1 MSDSSLKIRVLT
13 ACDLAYPGE
22 RTWLRAAAQTR
33 GRALLAERNGLP
45 IATISLTS
53 GAIAADARNA
63 VARDLRML
71 RLARY
76 RTIRQAGH
84 RWPARALRWTPPQ
97 GNLTPEELEA
107 TAAA

>member
-1 MSDSSLKIRVLT
+1 MSDSPLKIRVLT
-13 ACDLAYPGE
+13 ARDVAYPGE

-45 IATISLTS
+45 IATISVTS
-53 GAIAADARNA
+53 GAIVTDAPNA
-63 VARDLRML
+63 VAWDLRML

-76 RTIRQAGH
+76 RIIRQAGH

-97 GNLTPEELEA
+97 GNLTPEQPSNRR
-107 TAAA
+107 